1 MSRIGWLDCSS
12 GVSGDMLLG
21 ALDHLGALEAM
32 PSLLGSLRGLG
43 VSCTTDVT
51 ERGGVSATAFRVSA
65 TDDPP
70 TRHLGDVLD
79 VLERADVT
87 DAARDRAG
95 RVFHRL
101 AEAEA
106 AVHGVTPAQVH
117 FHEVGAADSIVDVI
131 GVCLGLDRIG
141 LDELV
146 VSPIAL
152 GGGTAR
158 SAHGSIP
165 VPTPA
170 ALGLLA
176 GSSLVSH
183 GGPSDVEL
191 ATPTGIALLAEWA
204 TAAGPMPAMTVAE
217 VGVGAGERELAE
229 QPNVVR
235 LVVGAASADQPAT
248 GWQTIEANVDDL
260 DPRLWPGVLDG
271 LLSAGAADA
280 WLTPILMKKGR
291 PAHTVSALVGPEAA
305 DAVRQVLL
313 DETSTIGVR
322 STPVTK
328 RALERS
334 WITVDIDGQKVRV
347 KLAHDHGRRAN
358 LSPEFEDVAAAAA
371 ALGVPAK
378 DVLARATAA
387 ALLSL
392 DG

>member
-21 ALDHLGALEAM
+21 ALDHLGALVEM

-43 VSCTTDVT
+43 VSCTSEVT
-51 ERGGVSATAFRVSA
+51 ARGGVSATAFRISA
-65 TDDPP
+65 AADQP

-79 VLERADVT
+79 ILDRADVS
-87 DAARDRAG
+87 DAARDRAH

-106 AVHGVTPAQVH
+106 TVHGVTPEQVH

-131 GVCLGLDRIG
+131 GVCLGLERIG
-141 LDELV
+141 LDHLV
-146 VSPIAL
+146 VSAIAL
-152 GGGTAR
+152 GGGTAH
-158 SAHGSIP
+158 SAHGTIP

-176 GSSLVSH
+176 GSSLLSY

-217 VGVGAGERELAE
+217 IGIGAGDGDHAE

-235 LVVGAASADQPAT
+235 LVVGSSAEDQPNV

-271 LLSAGAADA
+271 LLAAGAADA

-291 PAHTVSALVGPEAA
+291 PAHTVSALAGPDAA

-313 DETSTIGVR
+313 DQTSTIGVR
-322 STPVTK
+322 STTVAK
-328 RALERS
+328 HALERS
-334 WITVDIDGQKVRV
+334 WITVDVDGEKVRV
-347 KLAHDHGRRAN
+347 KLAHDRGRRAN
-358 LSPEFEDVAAAAA
+358 LAPEFDDVAAAAA

-387 ALLSL
+387 ALRSL